1 MSGGSS
7 SKPKTETKAAEP
19 STIPG
24 TGPMM
29 TQPAFMGDNQNLL
42 AQQLAA
48 GGYGSMPDIM
58 AMLTQT
64 FTPMQVLNTQPG
76 ATPAPGIPSTP
87 STPSQP
93 GGSGAGSG
101 LGGMAKTR
109 ARQKWAADME
119 ARGSQ

>member
-24 TGPMM
+24 TGAMM

-87 STPSQP
+87 STSSQ
-93 GGSGAGSG
+93 GSGNGNMSS
-101 LGGMAKTR
+101 GMAITR